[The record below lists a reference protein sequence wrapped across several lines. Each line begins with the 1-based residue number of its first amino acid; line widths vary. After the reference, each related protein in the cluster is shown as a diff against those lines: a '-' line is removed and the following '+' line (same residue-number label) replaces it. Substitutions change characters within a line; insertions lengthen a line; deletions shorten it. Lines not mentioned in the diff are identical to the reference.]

1 MFSSVVF
8 LWLNQ
13 IEIADFSKW
22 RLGYYLLVLDTQ
34 TWQKWVYFLNVFVI
48 LEEVFLNTF
57 KTLFLKIKDKRCYTV
72 EHRVLN
78 VSS

>member
-1 MFSSVVF
+1 MFSLVVF

-22 RLGYYLLVLDTQ
+22 RLGYYLLALDTQ

-57 KTLFLKIKDKRCYTV
+57 KTLCLKIKDKRCYTV
-72 EHRVLN
+72 EHIGC
-78 VSS
+78 